1 MIYAPMLS
9 GELTRAVVLILMWQW
24 QMMERC

>member
-1 MIYAPMLS
+1 MIYAPMLP

-24 QMMERC
+24 QMNKGC